1 MKIIIAVTGLEPEQR
16 ARLNATLAGHELRYL
31 DTMADNPARQV
42 CVADAEVIFGN
53 VPVAWLNAARQ
64 LRWLQLDSAGV
75 DAYLKLGA
83 ARIGTPVVIT
93 NLRDFYGI
101 AVAEAA
107 LAGILALYR
116 QLPRLLAAQRETR
129 WIKSELEQAG
139 VIAQLRGARVIILGA
154 GAIAHRIA
162 ALLQPFEAQV
172 RYFARTSPAAALHS
186 RTELDAALPAA
197 DVVINTLPH
206 TPETIGLIDRE
217 RLARFCPTALLVNM
231 GRGSVLDEA
240 ALVDALKAGRL
251 GGAVL
256 DVTALEPLPAASP
269 LWAHPRIILT
279 QHTGGRFPGETAA
292 KVSRF
297 LENFGRFSRGDPLD
311 GVVDPP
317 RGY

>member
-1 MKIIIAVTGLEPEQR
+1 MKISIAVAGLDPEQK
-16 ARLNATLAGHELRYL
+16 ARLNSTLAGHEIRYL
-31 DTMADNPARQV
+31 DTMGDDPARQV
-42 CVADAEVIFGN
+42 CVAEAEVIFGN
-53 VPVAWLNAARQ
+53 VPAAWLTAARQ

-75 DAYLKLGA
+75 DAYLALGA
-83 ARIGTPVVIT
+83 ARTGTPVVIT
-93 NLRDFYGI
+93 NLRNFYAI

-129 WIKSELEQAG
+129 WIKGELEQAG
-139 VIAQLRGARVIILGA
+139 VIAQLHGARVIILGA
-154 GAIAHRIA
+154 GAIGHRIA
-162 ALLQPFEAQV
+162 ALLRPFEAEV
-172 RYFARTSPAAALHS
+172 RYFARTSPDATLRN

-197 DVVINTLPH
+197 DIVITTLPH
-206 TPETIGLIDRE
+206 TPETIGLIDRA
-217 RLARFCPTALLVNM
+217 RLARFRPSALLVNV

-240 ALVDALKAGRL
+240 ALVDALNAGGL

-256 DVTALEPLPAASP
+256 DVTASEPLPAASP

-297 LENFGRFSRGDPLD
+297 LENFGRFTRGEPLD